1 VLTRPDLRHLLG
13 GNQFFIDLAGY
24 ARTHP
29 GTALELWRPASA
41 FHSAISL
48 FHDRDAL
55 PVAAVNGVRLPRP
68 DGAGVWRQEERAVPF
83 FLEYDTGTERLDI
96 LTDKIFKYDTLATAI
111 EWLWPALFVLPSQR
125 REDNLHHAI
134 HDHRRALKALWY
146 TTNSELLHTNYGGPA
161 GPVWRPG
168 GPPHL
173 PAGTVRLIDLAY
185 LDPEHDQRY
194 QVANP
199 LHARPNLK

>member
-1 VLTRPDLRHLLG
+1 LG
-13 GNQFFIDLAGY
+13 SNQFFIDLAGY

-29 GTALELWRPASA
+29 GTALELWRSASA

-48 FHDRDAL
+48 YQARDTL
-55 PVAAVNGVRLPRP
+55 PMAAISGVRLPRP
-68 DGAGVWRQEERAVPF
+68 DGAGVWRQDERAVPF

-185 LDPEHDQRY
+185 LDPEHDRRY
-194 QVANP
+194 HVANP
-199 LHARPNLK
+199 VHARPNL